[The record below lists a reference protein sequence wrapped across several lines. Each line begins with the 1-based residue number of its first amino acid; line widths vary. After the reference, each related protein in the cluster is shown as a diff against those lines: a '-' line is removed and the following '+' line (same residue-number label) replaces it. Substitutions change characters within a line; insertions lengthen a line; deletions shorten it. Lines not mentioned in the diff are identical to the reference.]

1 MEDFDLI
8 TMYKEMKSIKK
19 ICEDLEI
26 DYSNL
31 LTGRTTKES
40 VNIVAHVDKVH
51 FASAKNIDPSLP
63 HFCHPDV
70 YLIWHQS
77 APTLEKVS
85 G

>member
-31 LTGRTTKES
+31 LTGRTTKE
-40 VNIVAHVDKVH
+40 NEKQVACKIKVEI
-51 FASAKNIDPSLP
+51 FKMYSIIKLME
-63 HFCHPDV
+63 
-70 YLIWHQS
+70 
-77 APTLEKVS
+77 EK
-85 G
+85 